1 MLIRDYIKELIL
13 ESINSCHKNGTLPI
27 FEIDQIEV
35 ERPQN
40 TDNGDFA
47 VSLPLKLTKVLKSNP
62 LEIANTLTTYIDNE
76 KANIVFDKIS
86 VAPPG
91 FINFYLS
98 QNWVQKQ
105 LEEILKSDKDY
116 GNITKINPKNIQIEF
131 VSVNP
136 TGPLHVGH
144 ARGAVLGSSLASI
157 IQASGDIVS
166 KEYYINDAGNQ
177 IDLFVQ
183 SVYSK
188 YSTLIGHEYP
198 MPENGYMGDYIED
211 IAQEIHD
218 ENNSR
223 KLNEKEI
230 KPIALDK
237 MLSNIRLDLLHLNVE
252 FDNWF
257 SEKSLFTS
265 GEFDDTMNQFE
276 KDQHSFSENNAIW
289 FKATDFGEEKDH
301 VLIRTNLEPTYYAT
315 DIAYHRNKFLIR
327 KYDTVIDIWGA
338 DHHGHISRLKS
349 ALEAIGVD
357 RSKLNILLYQLVSL
371 KQGDDKVRASKRA
384 GTIITT
390 NELVEEVGSDACRYF
405 FISRSPDSHMDF
417 DIDLAQKKSSD
428 NPVFYIQYAH
438 ARAFS
443 ILKSAADE
451 GIKSNKGNIS
461 LLGNEHEINLLKKFT
476 ELSEIIQISADRY
489 EPHHLAKY
497 SLELATLFHLFY
509 QNCRVIDENQSN
521 EISSTRLK
529 LVGGFI
535 TVIGKCL
542 DLMGMSKP
550 ESM

>member
-13 ESINSCHKNGTLPI
+13 ESINSCHKNGILPI

-76 KANIVFDKIS
+76 KANIVFDKIL

-105 LEEILKSDKDY
+105 LEEILKSGKDY
-116 GNITKINPKNIQIEF
+116 GNITKINPKKIQIEF

-451 GIKSNKGNIS
+451 GIKSNKGNIA

-529 LVGGFI
+529 LVDGFI

>member
-13 ESINSCHKNGTLPI
+13 ESINSCHKNGILPI

-76 KANIVFDKIS
+76 KANIVFDKIL

-105 LEEILKSDKDY
+105 LEEILKSGKDY
-116 GNITKINPKNIQIEF
+116 GNITKINPKKIQIEF

>member
-76 KANIVFDKIS
+76 KANTVFDKIL

-98 QNWVQKQ
+98 QEWVQNH
-105 LEEILKSDKDY
+105 LEKILKSGEEY
-116 GNITKINPKNIQIEF
+116 GNITKTNPSKIQIEF

-144 ARGAVLGSSLASI
+144 ARGAVLGSSLATI

-188 YSTLIGHEYP
+188 YSTIIGEEYP

-218 ENNSR
+218 ENNAK
-223 KLNEKEI
+223 KLNEHEI

-237 MLSNIRLDLLHLNVE
+237 MLSNIRLDLLNLNVE

-276 KDQHSFSENNAIW
+276 RDQNSFTENNAVW
-289 FKATDFGEEKDH
+289 FKASDFGEEKDH

-327 KYDTVIDIWGA
+327 NYDKVIDIWGA

-349 ALEAIGVD
+349 ALEAIGID
-357 RSKLNILLYQLVSL
+357 RTKLNILLYQLVSL

-451 GIKSNKGNIS
+451 NIKPNNNNSR
-461 LLGNEHEINLLKKFT
+461 LLQNEHEINLLKKFT

-521 EISSTRLK
+521 EISSARVK
-529 LVGGFI
+529 LVEAFI
-535 TVIGKCL
+535 LVIGKCL

-550 ESM
+550 QSM

>member
-13 ESINSCHKNGTLPI
+13 ESINSCHKNGILPI

-76 KANIVFDKIS
+76 KANIVFDKIL

-105 LEEILKSDKDY
+105 LEEILKSGKDY

-157 IQASGDIVS
+157 IKASGDIVS

-237 MLSNIRLDLLHLNVE
+237 MLSNIRLDLLNLNVE

-327 KYDTVIDIWGA
+327 KYDKVIDIWGA

-451 GIKSNKGNIS
+451 GIKSNKGNIE

-509 QNCRVIDENQSN
+509 QNCRVIDEKQSN

>member
-13 ESINSCHKNGTLPI
+13 ESINSCHKNGILPI

-76 KANIVFDKIS
+76 KANIVFDKIL

-105 LEEILKSDKDY
+105 LEEILKSGKDY

-157 IQASGDIVS
+157 IKASGDIVS

-237 MLSNIRLDLLHLNVE
+237 MLSNIRLDLLNLNVE

-327 KYDTVIDIWGA
+327 KYDKVIDIWGA

-451 GIKSNKGNIS
+451 GIKSNKGNIA
-461 LLGNEHEINLLKKFT
+461 LLRNEHEINLLKKFT

-509 QNCRVIDENQSN
+509 QNCRVIDESQSN
-521 EISSTRLK
+521 EISSTRLN
-529 LVGGFI
+529 LVEAFI
-535 TVIGKCL
+535 LVIGKCL

-550 ESM
+550 QSM

>member
-13 ESINSCHKNGTLPI
+13 ESINSCHKNGILPI

-76 KANIVFDKIS
+76 KANIVFDKIL

-105 LEEILKSDKDY
+105 LEEILKSGKDY
-116 GNITKINPKNIQIEF
+116 GNITKINPKKIQIEF

-144 ARGAVLGSSLASI
+144 ARGAVLGSSLANI

-451 GIKSNKGNIS
+451 GIKSNKGNIA

-529 LVGGFI
+529 LVDGFI